1 MEVIFESTAF
11 PCNRNCK
18 FRLFLCAHGR
28 RLDKFSYVYK
38 NCAYKFDLRDS
49 INKTFQ
55 KRRSYNLHFPHNLR
69 NGGPERTRT
78 ACLLIA
84 NEALY
89 QMSYGPRLFNLAL
102 LRHNFNSSNILV
114 SYP

>member
-49 INKTFQ
+49 LNKTFQ
-55 KRRSYNLHFPHNLR
+55 KRKSYNLHF
-69 NGGPERTRT
+69 GGSFVCWCYYIIR
-78 ACLLIA
+78 AGFLGGLKI
-84 NEALY
+84 
-89 QMSYGPRLFNLAL
+89 
-102 LRHNFNSSNILV
+102 NFYKCFFSDF
-114 SYP
+114 